1 MPSPPIVS
9 VIIPTFNRASMVL
22 EAAQSVCQ
30 QTFQDFELIIID
42 DGSTDG
48 TAEELKKIA
57 RPFHYR
63 FQENQ
68 GVSKAR
74 NQGIQVARGKWIAFL
89 DSDDLWR
96 PQKLETQMRFFS
108 EHPEARIC
116 QTEEIWIR
124 NGRRVNPQK
133 KHQKVSGPIFAPS
146 LVLCLVSP
154 SAVMIQKKLFDQVGF
169 FDETLPACEDYDL
182 WLRIASELPI
192 YLIDRPLVIKRGGH
206 PDQLSHTTPALDRYR
221 IQALEKL
228 LSSGRLS
235 PEQVALAC
243 QELEIKCRIYGQGCL
258 KRGRTGEGQTYLSLP
273 ERIKNQK

>member
-48 TAEELKKIA
+48 TVEELKKIA

-243 QELEIKCRIYGQGCL
+243 QELENKCRIYGQGCL

-273 ERIKNQK
+273 ERIKN